1 MNNPA
6 PAPDDKKKALQIL
19 VPAAAVAA
27 VVVLIGLMVS
37 IGNTPAPT
45 NPGKGK
51 PGETPVASSGATMAG
66 QFNFPL
72 DGPEWKD
79 IGDGLKIWDVK
90 EGSGEPCPAQANV
103 KVHYAGFLTSG
114 KKFDSSLDRGQ
125 PIDFGLDGVIAGW
138 TKGIPGMKVGGIRR
152 LSIPSALGYGA
163 RGTGG
168 IPANSDLVFEVE
180 MLGFR

>member
-1 MNNPA
+1 MQKPQT
-6 PAPDDKKKALQIL
+6 DDKKKALQIL
-19 VPAAAVAA
+19 GPAVAVAA

-37 IGNTPAPT
+37 IGNSPAPT
-45 NPGKGK
+45 TAKGK
-51 PGETPVASSGATMAG
+51 PGDPPSAATGATMAG

-72 DGPEWKD
+72 DNPEWKD
-79 IGDGLKIWDVK
+79 VGDGLKVWDVK
-90 EGSGEPCPAQANV
+90 EGTGDPVPAQANV

-138 TKGIPGMKVGGIRR
+138 TKGIPGMKAGGIRR
-152 LSIPSALGYGA
+152 LYIPSAMGYGS

-168 IPANSDLVFEVE
+168 IPPNSNLVFEVE